1 MDFNKEDEAEKETHY
16 WKHGEKAKWIFL
28 LLYVGLGIT
37 AVFFHPYR
45 QAAFYGIA
53 TIAFFDVVKAYIRE
67 FRYRGKQINARLT
80 AIEKTLQSVLEKLNR
95 ENGHS

>member
-1 MDFNKEDEAEKETHY
+1 MDFDKEDEAEKETHY

-28 LLYVGLGIT
+28 LLYVGLGIA

-45 QAAFYGIA
+45 QAAIGGIVA
-53 TIAFFDVVKAYIRE
+53 IAFFDVVKTYIHE

-80 AIEKTLQSVLEKLNR
+80 AIENTLQAVLEKLNQ
-95 ENGHS
+95 ESGHS